1 MEMNTTLESC
11 VDICMVGKLCMCRCG
26 VFCVNPPTVNIIFL
40 LLIFFMIVGVIE
52 KNILKDNLELPK
64 VTLDKFENKDITKI
78 FYDGNKNIFLNDIP
92 IDIKDLSKKIKT
104 SEVKDVVLIADKSL
118 LVTDINII
126 LFELNQNQI
135 NNIKLLSSLNAN

>member
-1 MEMNTTLESC
+1 MRLKTKSKRDYEDDGL
-11 VDICMVGKLCMCRCG
+11 L
-26 VFCVNPPTVNIIFL
+26 PLVNIIFL

-78 FYDGNKNIFLNDIP
+78 FYDENKNIYLNDTP
-92 IDIKDLSKKIKT
+92 IDMNELRKKIKT
-104 SEVKDVVLIADKSL
+104 LEVKDVVLIADKSL
-118 LVTDINII
+118 LVTDINTI
-126 LFELNQNQI
+126 LFELKQNQI

>member
-1 MEMNTTLESC
+1 MRLKTKNKRDYEDDGL
-11 VDICMVGKLCMCRCG
+11 L
-26 VFCVNPPTVNIIFL
+26 PLVNIIFL

-78 FYDGNKNIFLNDIP
+78 FYDENKNIYLNDIP
-92 IDIKDLSKKIKT
+92 IDIKDLRKKIET
-104 SEVKDVVLIADKSL
+104 SEIKDIVLIADKSL
-118 LVTDINII
+118 LVKDINTI
-126 LFELNQNQI
+126 LFELKQNQI